1 MRFACAIGA
10 TAPVSADTQRRR
22 GANLVI
28 RTLSALVL
36 APLVLIAIWLGS
48 PWFDITV
55 AVMAALLAREWGRI
69 ADGGRLGRVTVALAV
84 AAVVVVAIVALGGP
98 AWVALLVAG
107 AATLPLYL
115 FARASGCAA
124 PLWLS
129 AGLVAVAVPCLALDW
144 LRADPAHGA
153 ETIFWLVAVVWATDT
168 GAYAAGRLVGGPKL
182 APQISPNKTWAGLA
196 GGAVAA
202 GLVGA
207 YAAVLLDAPSFVFP
221 IGLSVGLALV
231 AQAGDLGESY
241 LKRHFGVKDSG
252 RLIPGH
258 GGLLDRVDGLLTVAP
273 TVAAI
278 MWATGG
284 ILPLWGGG

>member
-1 MRFACAIGA
+1 MRSGCAIGA
-10 TAPVSADTQRRR
+10 TAPVSAERTHRR
-22 GANLVI
+22 GANLLM
-28 RTLSALVL
+28 RTASALVL
-36 APLVLIAIWLGS
+36 APVVLIAIWVGS
-48 PWFDITV
+48 PWFDFAI
-55 AVMAALLAREWGRI
+55 ALMAALLAREWGRI

-84 AAVVVVAIVALGGP
+84 AAVAIVALVAFGGP
-98 AWVALLVAG
+98 AWVAVLAAG
-107 AATLPLYL
+107 ALTWPLYH
-115 FARASGCAA
+115 FARASGCSA

-129 AGLVAVAVPCLALDW
+129 SGLVAVAVPCLALDW
-144 LRADPAHGA
+144 LRANPAHGA

-168 GAYAAGRLVGGPKL
+168 GAYAAGRLIGGPKL

-196 GGAVAA
+196 GGALAA

-207 YAAVLLDAPSFVFP
+207 YAAVLLEAPNILWP
-221 IGLSVGLALV
+221 IVLSAALALV

-278 MWATGG
+278 MWITGG
-284 ILPLWGGG
+284 ILPLWGG